1 MTQPNSEP
9 ERSLSAVLEAHR
21 GAAMASALV
30 EMQGPCRLQLAGVG
44 SIHVHLVLEGA
55 VFLDSGDEA
64 APLEIAEGRGMLVV
78 GQRAYALTDAPGRKA
93 PVHDGL
99 DLRCGVDR
107 LPAVQIGGYGARR
120 RLLTASRVF
129 DEPLQALLRG
139 LPPVLP
145 TGHGPG
151 ARSFLAPDAIIPL
164 LKGRGAAAFAAALAE
179 LCLVQAL
186 RSAFL
191 QVAVPKGSSGSIY
204 RHPSVSAAV
213 NRINAAP
220 GEAWTVPRLAEAA
233 GMSRSAFAAAFRR
246 HVGQAPGEFVAGV
259 RMERALAMLGDRRM
273 LTSQIARR
281 LGYQSHSAF
290 IRAFR
295 KRYGAPP
302 GAFRAWSPAS
312 RTPES
317 PS

>member
-21 GAAMASALV
+21 GGAMAGALV
-30 EMQGPCRLQLAGVG
+30 EMQGPCRLRLSGART
-44 SIHVHLVLEGA
+44 IHVHLVLEGA
-55 VFLDSGDEA
+55 VFLETEGGA
-64 APLEIAEGRGMLVV
+64 APVEIAEGHGAIVID
-78 GQRAYALTDAPGRKA
+78 QRAYALTDAPERKA
-93 PVHDGL
+93 PVWDGL
-99 DLRCGVDR
+99 DLRGGVDR
-107 LPAVQIGGYGARR
+107 LSMALIGGDGPRR
-120 RLLTASRVF
+120 RLLTASRAF

-139 LPPVLP
+139 LPSVLM
-145 TGHGPG
+145 TGS
-151 ARSFLAPDAIIPL
+151 ADAFLAPGAILPL
-164 LKGRGAAAFAAALAE
+164 LQGRGAATFAAALAE

-191 QVAVPKGSSGSIY
+191 QVAVPKGASDSIY
-204 RHPSVSAAV
+204 KHPSVSAAV

-233 GMSRSAFAAAFRR
+233 GMSRSAFAAAFTR
-246 HVGQAPGEFVAGV
+246 HVGQAPGEFVAAV

-273 LTSQIARR
+273 LTAQIARR
-281 LGYQSHSAF
+281 LGYRSQSAF

-302 GAFRAWSPAS
+302 GAFR
-312 RTPES
+312 
-317 PS
+317 